1 MISSIALPLL
11 CFIGVIVGLSATDEW
26 YENTGYNKY
35 LLESVPGE
43 VKAGKYFHYSLNYQG
58 PLSLYLT
65 SKTGDADFYVSTSV
79 EKPTYDPDT
88 YDVQS
93 ASCGI
98 DVVHIP
104 ESFKRPVHIS
114 VYGHPAAETSVYILE
129 VVHRE
134 EPFDSEI
141 NLEYYLSEKK
151 NSSQSIYHHL
161 FPSDKYSRGRRDNIF
176 FFLNFIEPFLSS
188 FLEI

>member
-1 MISSIALPLL
+1 MVSSFTVFLLCLIHIIVGISS
-11 CFIGVIVGLSATDEW
+11 TDEW

-35 LLESVPGE
+35 LLQSVTGE
-43 VKAGKYFHYSLNYQG
+43 VKAGEYFHYSLNYQG

-65 SKTGDADFYVSTSV
+65 SKTGDADFYVSTTV
-79 EKPTYDPDT
+79 EKPTFDPDT

-93 ASCGI
+93 ANCGI
-98 DVVHIP
+98 DIVHIP

-114 VYGHPAAETSVYILE
+114 VYGHPAAEHSEYILD

-141 NLEYYLSEKK
+141 NLEYYLSDKK
-151 NSSQSIYHHL
+151 NSSQSIYSQL
-161 FPSDKYSRGRRDNIF
+161 FPGDKHSRGTRDNVF
-176 FFLNFIEPFLSS
+176 FFLNFVEPFLSS

>member
-1 MISSIALPLL
+1 M
-11 CFIGVIVGLSATDEW
+11 
-26 YENTGYNKY
+26 
-35 LLESVPGE
+35 
-43 VKAGKYFHYSLNYQG
+43 
-58 PLSLYLT
+58 
-65 SKTGDADFYVSTSV
+65 STSV
-79 EKPTYDPDT
+79 EKPTYEPDT

-114 VYGHPAAETSVYILE
+114 VYGHPAAETSVYILD

-151 NSSQSIYHHL
+151 NSSQSIYVSPL
-161 FPSDKYSRGRRDNIF
+161 LLCLYFCRTLVVQSLMCWTWGSGGWWF
-176 FFLNFIEPFLSS
+176 EV
-188 FLEI
+188 

>member
-1 MISSIALPLL
+1 M
-11 CFIGVIVGLSATDEW
+11 
-26 YENTGYNKY
+26 
-35 LLESVPGE
+35 
-43 VKAGKYFHYSLNYQG
+43 
-58 PLSLYLT
+58 
-65 SKTGDADFYVSTSV
+65 STSV
-79 EKPTYDPDT
+79 EKPTYEPDT

-114 VYGHPAAETSVYILE
+114 VYGHPAAETSVYILD

-151 NSSQSIYHHL
+151 NSSQSIYVSPL
-161 FPSDKYSRGRRDNIF
+161 LLCLYFC
-176 FFLNFIEPFLSS
+176 
-188 FLEI
+188 

>member
-1 MISSIALPLL
+1 M
-11 CFIGVIVGLSATDEW
+11 
-26 YENTGYNKY
+26 N
-35 LLESVPGE
+35 
-43 VKAGKYFHYSLNYQG
+43 
-58 PLSLYLT
+58 YLT
-65 SKTGDADFYVSTSV
+65 LILSSHYRTGDADFYISTTV
-79 EKPTYDPDT
+79 EKPTFEPDT

-114 VYGHPAAETSVYILE
+114 VYGHPAAETSVYILD

-141 NLEYYLSEKK
+141 NLEYYLSDKK
-151 NSSQSIYHHL
+151 NSSQSIYVSFCNL
-161 FPSDKYSRGRRDNIF
+161 Y
-176 FFLNFIEPFLSS
+176 LAVLSS
-188 FLEI
+188 QIYLTL